1 MEAQSY
7 TAEQRRAANQVWAA
21 AGAYGFEPLFLAHNT
36 DGTIDFYMNCIVGLV
51 HKYYGDDLVHSLFDC
66 WDGDIRQSQLDDLTW
81 LYLESAAYALELP
94 RRPVLAELRRAHA
107 DYFFGIQYKLSRQE
121 WMAKNQLVYTM
132 QAHRWRTV
140 QGRRPP
146 VMTPYEADLAKALAP
161 DTPPAPAVLKD
172 ALLSVF
178 AKANLF
184 DGTVRQK
191 PALHLHLEGLLASLA
206 TKTLPTQMIK
216 TDRVTVEHS
225 NSVDAAST
233 RGLTVDKRLAHITLK
248 QNAAEDRAYIESCF
262 GRSLYPPERLRKA
275 EQELCTG
282 NHLGCHLWFSAGVP
296 SPEQAPTPE
305 AKHLA
310 EQAELQ
316 ADRNR
321 AYYAKNRELHR
332 SVVLRLTEQIRNC
345 ILVHQQPNARVARS
359 GNLNA
364 GRIWRAPL
372 LNDDRVFLCAEEEN
386 QPSFT
391 VDLLLDASA
400 SRLHCQEV
408 IAAQGSIL
416 AQSLAACGIPVRVSS
431 FSSLRGYTVLRVLKG
446 FADKNL
452 QNINRYF
459 ASGWNRDGLAL
470 RAAGDLLQYAPGPAP
485 RHLLIV
491 LTDASPNDSRRI
503 PPSAENPLGCGYEDA
518 AGVADTAAQV
528 RALQRM
534 GIRVSAVFMGEDSS
548 AGAAAQIY
556 GKNMARI
563 RGMDQLARAA
573 GRLIQNEIRELGD

>member
-51 HKYYGDDLVHSLFDC
+51 HKYYGDDLIRSLFGL
-66 WDGDIRQSQLDDLTW
+66 WDGDIREAELDDLTW

-121 WMAKNQLVYTM
+121 WMAKNQLVYSM
-132 QAHRWRTV
+132 QAARWRAV
-140 QGRRPP
+140 QGRTPP
-146 VMTPYEADLAKALAP
+146 VMTPYEKALDAALSP
-161 DTPPAPAVLKD
+161 ETPPKPDKLKA
-172 ALLSVF
+172 ALLAVY
-178 AKANLF
+178 AKFELF
-184 DGTVRQK
+184 NGTVHQK
-191 PALHLHLEGLLASLA
+191 AGLHLHLDGLLASLM
-206 TKTLPTQMIK
+206 TRTMPTQMIK

-225 NSVDAAST
+225 GSVDASGGGIHA
-233 RGLTVDKRLAHITLK
+233 DKRLAHITLR
-248 QNAAEDRAYIESCF
+248 QRAEEDRAYIESCF

-282 NHLGCHLWFSAGVP
+282 EHLGCHLWFASGVP

-310 EQAELQ
+310 EQAQLQ
-316 ADRNR
+316 AERNR
-321 AYYAKNRELHR
+321 AYDSKNLELHR

-359 GNLNA
+359 GNLDPE
-364 GRIWRAPL
+364 RVWRTVMD
-372 LNDDRVFLCAEEEN
+372 DDRVFRCAEEEN
-386 QPSFT
+386 HPSFT

-416 AQSLAACGIPVRVSS
+416 AQSLAAWNAFAQQYFPALADRPAVVHGGGVLLPAA
-431 FSSLRGYTVLRVLKG
+431 FPQTGLHVLRAGVFVGSVQKG
-446 FADKNL
+446 RFVPEHHLFTAFGA
-452 QNINRYF
+452 QCTNREE
-459 ASGWNRDGLAL
+459 LAL
-470 RAAGDLLQYAPGPAP
+470 ADPRVVEYLSGREIAAATAADGWCCVTVDGF
-485 RHLLIV
+485 
-491 LTDASPNDSRRI
+491 
-503 PPSAENPLGCGYEDA
+503 PLGG
-518 AGVADTAAQV
+518 GK
-528 RALQRM
+528 
-534 GIRVSAVFMGEDSS
+534 VSAGRV
-548 AGAAAQIY
+548 
-556 GKNMARI
+556 KNHYPKA
-563 RGMDQLARAA
+563 L
-573 GRLIQNEIRELGD
+573 RLL

>member
-1 MEAQSY
+1 MDAQSY
-7 TAEQRRAANQVWAA
+7 TAQERRAANQVWAA
-21 AGAYGFEPLFLAHNT
+21 AGAYGFEPLFLARYT
-36 DGTIDFYMNCIVGLV
+36 DGTTDFYMNTVVGLI
-51 HKYYGDDLVHSLFDC
+51 HKYYGDALIRSIFDAWDSDL
-66 WDGDIRQSQLDDLTW
+66 RQTMLDDMTW
-81 LYLESAAYALELP
+81 LYLENAAYRLELP
-94 RRPVLAELRRAHA
+94 RRPVLSELRRAHA

-132 QAHRWRTV
+132 QADRWRTV
-140 QGRRPP
+140 QGRHPP
-146 VMTPYEADLAKALAP
+146 VMTPYESRLAEALSPAQ
-161 DTPPAPAVLKD
+161 PPQPGQLKGE
-172 ALLSVF
+172 LLGLF
-178 AKANLF
+178 ARFALF
-184 DGTVRQK
+184 DGKIRHKVG
-191 PALHLHLEGLLASLA
+191 LHLHLEGLLASLA

-216 TDRVTVEHS
+216 TDRLTVEHS
-225 NSVDAAST
+225 GSVEAGGSGPTA
-233 RGLTVDKRLAHITLK
+233 DKRLAHITLR
-248 QNAAEDRAYIESCF
+248 QRAEEDRAYIESCF

-282 NHLGCHLWFSAGVP
+282 EHLGCHLWFASGVP

-310 EQAELQ
+310 EQAQLQ
-316 ADRNR
+316 AERNR
-321 AYYAKNRELHR
+321 AYYAKNLELHR
-332 SVVLRLTEQIRNC
+332 SVVLRLSEQIRNC
-345 ILVHQQPNARVARS
+345 ILVHQQPNARIARS
-359 GNLNA
+359 GNLDPE
-364 GRIWRAPL
+364 RVWRAPL
-372 LNDDRVFLCAEEEN
+372 LDDSRVFRCAEEEN

-408 IAAQGSIL
+408 IAAQGAIL
-416 AQSLAACGIPVRVSS
+416 AESLSRCHIPVRVSS
-431 FSSLRGYTVLRVLKG
+431 FCSLRGYTVLRVLKH
-446 FADKNL
+446 FKDKQWQGVN
-452 QNINRYF
+452 QYF

-470 RAAGDLLQYAPGPAP
+470 RAAGDLLDFDPGPAP
-485 RHLLIV
+485 RHLLIL

-503 PPSAENPLGCGYEDA
+503 PPSPEKPLGCGYEDA